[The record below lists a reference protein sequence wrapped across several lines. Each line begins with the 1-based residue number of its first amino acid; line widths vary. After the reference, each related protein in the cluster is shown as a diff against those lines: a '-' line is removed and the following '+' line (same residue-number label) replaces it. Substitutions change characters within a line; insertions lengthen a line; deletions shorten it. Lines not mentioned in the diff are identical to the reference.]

1 MAAGDAAAVADE
13 MGDLLFTCVNL
24 ARRLGLDAEATL
36 RAASAKFERRFRVM
50 EAALAEADG
59 RGLAA
64 LTSEELEALWVAAK
78 ARA

>member
-1 MAAGDAAAVADE
+1 
-13 MGDLLFTCVNL
+13 
-24 ARRLGLDAEATL
+24 
-36 RAASAKFERRFRVM
+36 M